1 MEIIPIYKSNNRIL
15 VTLKSDLKKLKRND
29 IIDSLVVEIDLES
42 GQVMGEPWSGQKK
55 LKFGHFEHIEP
66 NYLEKI
72 KSLLIEK
79 LGFNKISEIKESLN
93 NPSEKSINSLLI

>member
-42 GQVMGEPWSGQKK
+42 GQVMGEPWMDRRS
-55 LKFGHFEHIEP
+55 
-66 NYLEKI
+66 
-72 KSLLIEK
+72 
-79 LGFNKISEIKESLN
+79 
-93 NPSEKSINSLLI
+93 